1 MFNRVK
7 HLRLPKSKFL
17 ASFNRTRSSLSRNN
31 MLRKCKELPQGVVLE
46 DLNLN
51 THDLGKVRKVLIDAF
66 VLNQEPIMHT
76 LCERAYSGKPVDEKM
91 PKIRRHFEK
100 FFSDQFLIDK
110 IEQGLSVVAIE
121 KGATGRRYISS
132 AFAEGYCGETY
143 NTDVQLLRDPFWEC
157 GLRLM
162 GDLHE
167 QARPFLSRYDPKKIA
182 FISHAVTCPE
192 HANSGIMITIID
204 LILSRLAERG
214 FNVAL
219 GVLTTKR
226 SAKLVENVFGYL
238 PIAEI
243 IYADYEIDGEKVFTH
258 LAETAVSAKAMVKY
272 L

>member
-7 HLRLPKSKFL
+7 HLRFPKSKFL
-17 ASFNRTRSSLSRNN
+17 ACFNQLRSSLAQDST
-31 MLRKCKELPQGVVLE
+31 LRKCKELPNGIVLE

-51 THDLGKVRKVLIDAF
+51 VHDLGKVRKVLVDAF

-76 LCERAYSGKPVDEKM
+76 LCERAFSGKPVEEKM

-121 KGATGRRYISS
+121 KGATNRYISS
-132 AFAEGYCGETY
+132 AFAERYCGETY

-157 GLRLM
+157 GLQLM

-167 QARPFLSRYDPKKIA
+167 QARPFLARYDPKKIA

-192 HANSGIMITIID
+192 LANSGIMITIID

-214 FNVAL
+214 FNITL

-243 IYADYEIDGEKVFTH
+243 SYADYEINGEKVFAH